1 MLSMMTFRGIKGFNI
16 ERKRQKLSRV
26 PGVQTNSVCI
36 FRNDMLQDTVV
47 PAAEFDWI
55 NSGLVNPLD
64 CK

>member
-1 MLSMMTFRGIKGFNI
+1 MRTLRGIKRFNT

-26 PGVQTNSVCI
+26 PGVQTNSVFT
-36 FRNDMLQDTVV
+36 FRNDMLQETVV

>member
-1 MLSMMTFRGIKGFNI
+1 MRTLRGIKGFII

-26 PGVQTNSVCI
+26 PGVQTNSVCT
-36 FRNDMLQDTVV
+36 FCNDILQETVV